1 VAEDLPTQRYQS
13 KSQMEKRYLLG
24 TLTLGH
30 TVIHWYQQMFPV
42 ILPLIRADLGLTYV
56 QVSGLMTAKQAASG
70 LLTLPSGFAADAFN
84 KHKAVI
90 LGSALAM
97 GGLAY
102 FLASIAPTYFWV
114 LVFLVMLGA
123 ASALWHPSSVSTLS
137 LQFSNRRGT
146 ALALHGVGASIG
158 DSVGPICVGAL
169 LVLVGWR
176 DLAQWH
182 LIPALV
188 LALLMW
194 KTVHK
199 NYATGTSTLSRRSY
213 FAGIKGILV
222 RPTIFMVML
231 ASSFVGMARLSVT
244 TFLPLYLAEEMGY
257 SSFWLGFHWALLYA
271 MGMFSQPLMGILSDK
286 FSRKTVLLPSFA
298 TLGLLYLALPMPGPG
313 ISLALIIS
321 AMGLFFYG
329 TGNIATAAVLDVAA
343 DQVQGTTQS
352 FMSLFQQVV
361 TLPAPLIAGWIVT
374 QFGYTVVFYY
384 ASGLLFSAATVWLL
398 IHIPNR
404 TGALGTGG
412 GFGRTR

>member
-1 VAEDLPTQRYQS
+1 
-13 KSQMEKRYLLG
+13 MEKRYLLG

-169 LVLVGWR
+169 LVLVGW
-176 DLAQWH
+176 
-182 LIPALV
+182 
-188 LALLMW
+188 
-194 KTVHK
+194 
-199 NYATGTSTLSRRSY
+199 
-213 FAGIKGILV
+213 
-222 RPTIFMVML
+222 
-231 ASSFVGMARLSVT
+231 
-244 TFLPLYLAEEMGY
+244 
-257 SSFWLGFHWALLYA
+257 
-271 MGMFSQPLMGILSDK
+271 
-286 FSRKTVLLPSFA
+286 
-298 TLGLLYLALPMPGPG
+298 
-313 ISLALIIS
+313 
-321 AMGLFFYG
+321 
-329 TGNIATAAVLDVAA
+329 
-343 DQVQGTTQS
+343 VQ
-352 FMSLFQQVV
+352 
-361 TLPAPLIAGWIVT
+361 
-374 QFGYTVVFYY
+374 
-384 ASGLLFSAATVWLL
+384 
-398 IHIPNR
+398 
-404 TGALGTGG
+404 
-412 GFGRTR
+412 